1 MIICTLTKKPNTM
14 KKLMLSLSIVF
25 LFTFFY
31 SCSKKDAPA
40 PVTPTVTIPVVVD
53 PVVVDP
59 KAILSNLLV
68 DIAPV
73 DRTFYNAKYEPTTGI
88 YHGAGQDPTGFNDYK
103 NAVGSGNH
111 PIIYMTYIGLRG
123 SKGSITN
130 WGNSLQSQ
138 LNALPID
145 VMPQV
150 GLALT
155 GGSTVDIA
163 KGNYNAQIDAFVA
176 AIKNLNRKSFIRIGY
191 EFDGGWNKY
200 DPQGYKDSF
209 IKITDALRAANTNSA
224 TVWCTGGGSA
234 NFNSWANLE
243 KYYPGDDYVDWFGI
257 DVFDASE
264 LTDSRL
270 TAFLTKADELSKP
283 VMIGETT
290 PRGVGAQNGLQ
301 SWNDWYRPF
310 FSLVYNNP
318 QIKAICYINWEWDY
332 WASSLKENWVGWK
345 DARIEKND
353 IVKMGCIQELQ
364 KPIFIHA
371 TGK

>member
-25 LFTFFY
+25 LLTFFY

-40 PVTPTVTIPVVVD
+40 PVTPTVTT

-59 KAILSNLLV
+59 KAILADLLV
-68 DIAPV
+68 DIKPV
-73 DRTFYNAKYEPTTGI
+73 DRTFYNAKYEPTTGV
-88 YHGAGQDPTGFNDYK
+88 YHGAGQDPTGFRDYK

-111 PIIYMTYIGLRG
+111 PIIYMSYTNLTLNPGN
-123 SKGSITN
+123 ITS

-150 GLALT
+150 GLELAS
-155 GGSTVDIA
+155 GGKGKTVEIA
-163 KGNYNAQIDAFVA
+163 KGDYDAQIDAFVA
-176 AIKNLNRKSFIRIGY
+176 AIKNLDRKVFIRIGY
-191 EFDGGWNKY
+191 EFEGSWNNY
-200 DPQGYKDSF
+200 NAQGYVDSF
-209 IKITDALRAANTNSA
+209 IKITDKLRAAKTNSA
-224 TVWCTGGGSA
+224 TVWCSAGGSA
-234 NFNSWANLE
+234 GFNSWANLE
-243 KYYPGDDYVDWFGI
+243 KYYPGDAYVDWFGI

-290 PRGVGAQNGLQ
+290 PTGVGAQNGFQ

-310 FSLVYNNP
+310 FSLVYTNP
-318 QIKAICYINWEWDY
+318 QIKAICYINWDWDA
-332 WASSLKENWVGWK
+332 WEAKLNLGWVNWK

-371 TGK
+371 TVK